1 MKLYTL
7 TRLYFKI
14 NNPAETLHENTL
26 FLSTKYDIIYQRL
39 NQEKQDIADF
49 ITEIMECPV
58 ENCTVTTLRNAQGRC
73 LGYTYKTNNL
83 VVALMLN
90 ELDYEK
96 PQEETPIKPGCFATF
111 KTDAADALPHGLQG
125 AKIVYVYKIVDH
137 KATVNVQV
145 TSSSNLGMQY
155 TVPTDYL
162 REYKV

>member
-39 NQEKQDIADF
+39 NQEKQDMANF
-49 ITEIMECPV
+49 IKEIMECS
-58 ENCTVTTLRNAQGRC
+58 EEKYTMNTLRDAQGRC
-73 LGYTYKTNNL
+73 LGYTYKTSNL
-83 VVALMLN
+83 IVALMLN

-96 PQEETPIKPGCFATF
+96 PQEETLIKPGCFATF
-111 KTDAADALPHGLQG
+111 KADIIDTLPHGLQG

>member
-39 NQEKQDIADF
+39 NQEKQDMANF
-49 ITEIMECPV
+49 IKEILECPA
-58 ENCTVTTLRNAQGRC
+58 ENYTMNTLRNAQGRC
-73 LGYTYKTNNL
+73 LGYTYKTSNL

-96 PQEETPIKPGCFATF
+96 PQEETPIKPGYFATF
-111 KTDAADALPHGLQG
+111 KTDIADALPHGLQG
-125 AKIVYVYKIVDH
+125 AKIVYVYKVSDY

-145 TSSSNLGMQY
+145 TSSNNLGMQY
-155 TVPTDYL
+155 VVPIDYL
-162 REYKV
+162 REYKI